1 MQWLKFC
8 CFFFLLMS
16 VTEAKPH
23 RGDIPVE
30 DAILQG
36 DDYRD
41 DGVDLNDLLITDNP
55 TIDSS
60 KNTDDYDD
68 EDYGSLLTSEELEEL
83 KTKIKSATNWPI

>member
-8 CFFFLLMS
+8 CFFFLLMA

-55 TIDSS
+55 TI
-60 KNTDDYDD
+60 
-68 EDYGSLLTSEELEEL
+68 ELEEL
-83 KTKIKSATNWPI
+83 KTKIESATNWSI